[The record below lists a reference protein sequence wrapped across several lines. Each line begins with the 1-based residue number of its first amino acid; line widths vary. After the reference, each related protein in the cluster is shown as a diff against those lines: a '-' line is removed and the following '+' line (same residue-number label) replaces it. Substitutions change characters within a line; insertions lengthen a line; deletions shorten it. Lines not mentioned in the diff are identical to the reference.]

1 MWGLRVFS
9 VRPAES
15 LRLELLEDDRL
26 LTRVGGIRRA
36 FEEVV
41 EYVVGHK
48 RSAPMLLLPKIK
60 RISTR
65 VC

>member
-1 MWGLRVFS
+1 M
-9 VRPAES
+9 
-15 LRLELLEDDRL
+15 

-41 EYVVGHK
+41 EYVVGHE
-48 RSAPMLLLPKIK
+48 RPALMLLLPKIK
-60 RISTR
+60 RMSTR